1 MLPAM
6 ECHLEC
12 EPGFAP
18 SIAAM
23 VSCVEGR
30 YIPNKPS
37 EFSCN
42 PAAAI
47 IVTSEGEVETFSGEP
62 ICNKIITNIPPHV
75 STSQTV
81 NVFKNHLV
89 IVGYSVG
96 EGTWNYLSLEDP
108 ISSLLSNPWTVSTT
122 VGELTPQSHTSF
134 SHGRSLILIG
144 GSQESALKMDVDTLG
159 GNWNSF
165 SLQWSNGTNFT
176 RFTSSGC
183 GVRVTKNNYLI
194 IGGINIKTKEVTSNI
209 VNIDIKNMVVHE
221 LPGLRVGR
229 ALHACEVVDRT
240 TILVTGGR
248 TAVDDGP
255 GSIAPDEKYNL
266 TTEISSYSDK
276 SMVIPRYNHRLVLL
290 GDTVFAIG
298 GRMANKSEVNQVE
311 RYSSDTSSW
320 EVLSDGLLSHSTG
333 DLAVATIARSSLDCD
348 VGCSC
353 GVGQE
358 AGGDTRVGGFG
369 CEAQVQV
376 ISIHKVLCC
385 TGELIPM
392 DWTYSCGY
400 Y

>member
-1 MLPAM
+1 M

-12 EPGFAP
+12 DPGFAP
-18 SIAAM
+18 NKAAV
-23 VSCVEGR
+23 VSCVGGR

-62 ICNKIITNIPPHV
+62 MCNKVITNIPPHV
-75 STSQTV
+75 STSQSV
-81 NVFKNHLV
+81 NVFNNHLV
-89 IVGYSVG
+89 IAGYSVG

-108 ISSLLSNPWTVSTT
+108 RSSLLSNPWTVSTS
-122 VGELTPQSHTSF
+122 VGQLTPQSHTSF
-134 SHGRSLILIG
+134 TYGRSLILIG
-144 GSQESALKMDVDTLG
+144 GSQESALKLDTETLG

-165 SLQWSNGTNFT
+165 SLPWSNGTNFT

-183 GVRVTKNNYLI
+183 GVRVSKNNFLI
-194 IGGINIKTKEVTSNI
+194 IGGINIKTNKVTPNI
-209 VNIDIKNMVVHE
+209 VNIDIKNKVVHE
-221 LPGLRVGR
+221 LPGLRVSR
-229 ALHACEVVDRT
+229 AFHACEVVNRT

-248 TAVDDGP
+248 TSVDDGL

-266 TTEISSYSDK
+266 ETEISSYSNK

-298 GRMANKSEVNQVE
+298 GRMVNKSEAKQVE
-311 RYSSDTSSW
+311 RYNTETSSW
-320 EVLSDGLLSHSTG
+320 ELLTDGLMSQSTG

-358 AGGDTRVGGFG
+358 AGGDARVGGLG
-369 CEAQVQV
+369 CEAQVAAV
-376 ISIHKVLCC
+376 SIYKLLYC
-385 TGELIPM
+385 TG
-392 DWTYSCGY
+392 
-400 Y
+400 